1 MVRPCQKDEGMLNRC
16 RAMMANFAFKIPY
29 SSRTTCY
36 DPDKPLIILA
46 GSDSLSNIGRASHTV
61 PESVLTMIVGA
72 PPLAPDAA
80 AVAARYAS

>member
-46 GSDSLSNIGRASHTV
+46 GSDSLSNIG
-61 PESVLTMIVGA
+61 A